1 MKVFNPDAIRNIAF
15 IGHGGSG
22 KTLLSEVMLYNAGE
36 INRIGSIEEGNTT
49 SDYNKNEIEKNLSLS
64 ATPLHFEWNDS
75 KINIIDTPG
84 YSDFTGQVSAGLHVA
99 DVAVSVIKGAEGV
112 EVGTE
117 VTWEN
122 VAAHK
127 MPAAIIINKVDNEHS
142 NFTNTFEVAKNRLN
156 NDATII
162 SYPVNEGPNFDTII
176 DIIKMKEI
184 TFGNAESKKVT
195 EKDISEN
202 HKEQAESMREELV
215 EKIAESSEELLDKF
229 FEEGT
234 LNDDELKIGLRA
246 ALINRSIMPVFA
258 TSATN
263 GTGITNFLDFVVNY
277 FPSPTDR
284 IGTKAK
290 MVDSDD
296 LMEIKCE
303 ISGQPTAF
311 VFKSLSEAHVGELSV
326 FKVFSGTLKAGMD
339 MQNTS
344 REKSERLG
352 QLFILNGKNRKEV
365 SELTAGDIGAVVK
378 LKDTHTGN
386 TLATKSYSVVIND
399 IEYPAPV
406 IRGAVV
412 ARSKGDEDKIST
424 GLHTVHEEN
433 PTVAVHFDP
442 ELGQT
447 IISGQGELQ
456 LDLAVRM
463 LKDRYNVE
471 VDLVEPKIPYRET
484 IKKVCEDVEYKHK
497 KQSGGRGQYGHV
509 HLKLEPVKRGTGF
522 EFVNAIV
529 GGVVP
534 GRFIPAVEKGLNEI
548 MTKGILTD
556 SKVVDLKVTL
566 FDGTFHNVDSDEV
579 SFRLAA
585 SQAFKRGFMDSKPSL
600 LEPIFDI
607 SIKVPEEYMGDVMGD
622 ISSRRGK
629 ISGMAAEGPFQV
641 IKSKVPLAELYK
653 YSTHLRSLT
662 SGRGVHTRAF
672 SHYEEMP
679 RDAQEK
685 VIQEFKKAKEEDD

>member
-49 SDYNKNEIEKNLSLS
+49 SDFNKNEIDKHISLS
-64 ATPLHFEWNDS
+64 ATPLHLEWKDT

-99 DVAVSVIKGAEGV
+99 DVAVSVIKAAEGV

-122 VAAHK
+122 VCKHE

-142 NFTNTFEVAKNRLN
+142 DFQTTFEITKNRLN

-162 SYPVNEGPNFDTII
+162 SYPVNEGVGFNTVI

-184 TFGNAESKKVT
+184 TFEDAESKKYI
-195 EKDISEN
+195 ENEISAE
-202 HKEQAESMREELV
+202 HKEQAESMHEELV
-215 EKIAESSEELLDKF
+215 EKIAESSEELMNKF

-234 LNDDELKIGLRA
+234 LNDDDLKIGLRA

-258 TSATN
+258 TSATQ
-263 GTGITNFLDFVVNY
+263 GAGMVNFLDFVVAY
-277 FPSPTDR
+277 FPSPADR
-284 IGTKAK
+284 VSVKAK
-290 MVDSDD
+290 MIDGDEE
-296 LMEIKCE
+296 LEIKCDVDGE
-303 ISGQPTAF
+303 STAF

-326 FKVFSGTLKAGMD
+326 FKVFSGRLKAGMD

-365 SELTAGDIGAVVK
+365 AELTAGDIGAVVK

-399 IEYPAPV
+399 IDYPAPI
-406 IRGAVV
+406 IRSAVV
-412 ARSKGDEDKIST
+412 ACSKGDEDKIST
-424 GLHTVHEEN
+424 GLHTFHEEN
-433 PTVAVHFDP
+433 PTVTVHFDP

-456 LDLAVRM
+456 LELAVKT
-463 LKDRYNVE
+463 LKDRYKVE
-471 VDLVEPKIPYRET
+471 VDLIEPKIPYRET
-484 IKKVCEDVEYKHK
+484 IRTSIENAEYKHK

-509 HLKLEPVKRGTGF
+509 VLKLEPLPRGTGI
-522 EFVNAIV
+522 EFVDAIV

-534 GRFIPAVEKGLNEI
+534 RNFIPAVEKGLIEI
-548 MTKGILTD
+548 TTKGILTE
-556 SKVVDLKVTL
+556 SKVVDIKATL
-566 FDGTFHNVDSDEV
+566 HFGSYHNVDSDEV
-579 SFRLAA
+579 SFKIATTN
-585 SQAFKRGFMDSKPSL
+585 AFKNGFLDAKPAL
-600 LEPIFDI
+600 LEPIYNV
-607 SIKVPEEYMGDVMGD
+607 SVKVPETYMGDVMGD
-622 ISSRRGK
+622 LSGRRGK
-629 ISGMAAEGPFQV
+629 ISGMEAEGPFQV
-641 IKSKVPLAELYK
+641 IKSKVPLAELYR
-653 YSTHLRSLT
+653 YSTHLRSIT
-662 SGRGVHTRAF
+662 SGRGVHTRSF

-685 VIQEFKKAKEEDD
+685 VITDFKKAKEEE

>member
-49 SDYNKNEIEKNLSLS
+49 SDYNKNEIDKQISLS
-64 ATPLHFEWNDS
+64 ATPLHFEWKDS
-75 KINIIDTPG
+75 KINLIDTPG

-99 DVAVSVIKGAEGV
+99 DVAVSVIKGAEGI

-122 VAAHK
+122 VCAHK

-142 NFTNTFEVAKNRLN
+142 NFQATFEVAKDRLN

-162 SYPVNEGPNFDTII
+162 SYPVNEGPNFDTVI

-195 EKDISEN
+195 EKEITAD

-215 EKIAESSEELLDKF
+215 EKIAESSEELMDKF

-234 LNDDELKIGLRA
+234 LNEEDLKIGLRA

-258 TSATN
+258 TSATK
-263 GTGITNFLDFVVNY
+263 GTGISNFLDFVVNY

-296 LMEIKCE
+296 EMEIKCE
-303 ISGQPTAF
+303 IPGEPTAF

-326 FKVFSGTLKAGMD
+326 FKVFSGTMKAGMD
-339 MQNTS
+339 MLNTS
-344 REKSERLG
+344 REKNERLG

-365 SELTAGDIGAVVK
+365 TELTAGDIGAVVK

-386 TLATKSYSVVIND
+386 TLATKSYSVIIND
-399 IEYPAPV
+399 IDYPAPV
-406 IRGAVV
+406 IRGAVI

-433 PTVAVHFDP
+433 PTVSVQFDP

-447 IISGQGELQ
+447 ILSGQGELQ
-456 LDLAVRM
+456 LELAVRM

-548 MTKGILTD
+548 LSKGILTE
-556 SKVVDLKVTL
+556 SKVVDIKVTL

-579 SFRLAA
+579 SFRLATTH
-585 SQAFKRGFMDSKPSL
+585 AFKKGFLDSKPSL

-629 ISGMAAEGPFQV
+629 ISGMEAEGPFQV

-685 VIQEFKKAKEEDD
+685 VIEDFKKAKEEDD

>member
-49 SDYNKNEIEKNLSLS
+49 SDFNKNEISKQISLS
-64 ATPLHFEWNDS
+64 ATPLHLEWNDT

-99 DVAVSVIKGAEGV
+99 DVAVSVIKAAEGV

-122 VAAHK
+122 VHKHK

-142 NFTNTFEVAKNRLN
+142 NFQGTFEIAKDRLN

-162 SYPVNEGPNFDTII
+162 SYPVNEGVNFSTVI
-176 DIIKMKEI
+176 DIMKMKEI
-184 TFGNAESKKVT
+184 TFESAESKKFT
-195 EKDISEN
+195 EKEISDE

-234 LNDDELKIGLRA
+234 LNDEELKQGLITA
-246 ALINRSIMPVFA
+246 IKTRSIMPVFA
-258 TSATN
+258 TSATS
-263 GTGITNFLDFVVNY
+263 GVGIANFLDFVENF
-277 FPSPTDR
+277 FPSPVDR
-284 IGTKAK
+284 IGCKAN
-290 MVDSDD
+290 MVGSEDSID
-296 LMEIKCE
+296 IKCE
-303 ISGQPTAF
+303 IDAEPTAF

-339 MQNTS
+339 MLNTT

-365 SELTAGDIGAVVK
+365 TELTAGDIGAVVK

-386 TLATKSYSVVIND
+386 TLATKTYPVLIDD
-399 IEYPAPV
+399 IDYPAPT
-406 IRGAVV
+406 IRAAVV

-424 GLHTVHEEN
+424 GLHTFHEEN
-433 PTVAVHFDP
+433 PTVEVHFDP

-456 LDLAVRM
+456 LDLAVKM
-463 LKDRYNVE
+463 LKDRYKVE
-471 VDLVEPKIPYRET
+471 VDLIEPKIPYRET
-484 IKKVCEDVEYKHK
+484 IKKTIENAEYKHK

-509 HLKLEPVKRGTGF
+509 VLKMEPLPRGTGI
-522 EFVNAIV
+522 EFVDAIV

-534 GRFIPAVEKGLNEI
+534 RNFIPAVEKGLTEI
-548 MTKGILTD
+548 TAKGILTE
-556 SKVVDLKVTL
+556 SKVVDIKTTL
-566 FDGTFHNVDSDEV
+566 HFGSYHNVDSDEV
-579 SFRLAA
+579 SFKLATTN
-585 SQAFKRGFMDSKPSL
+585 AFKKGFLEAKPIL
-600 LEPIFDI
+600 LEPIFDV
-607 SIKVPEEYMGDVMGD
+607 SVKVPETYMGDVMGD

-629 ISGMAAEGPFQV
+629 ISGMEAEGPFQV
-641 IKSKVPLAELYK
+641 IKAKVPLAELYK
-653 YSTHLRSLT
+653 YSTHLRSIT
-662 SGRGVHTRAF
+662 SGRGVHARAF

-679 RDAQEK
+679 KDAQEK
-685 VIQEFKKAKEEDD
+685 VIADFKKAKEEE

>member
-49 SDYNKNEIEKNLSLS
+49 SDFNKNEISKQISLS
-64 ATPLHFEWNDS
+64 ATPLHLEWNDT

-99 DVAVSVIKGAEGV
+99 DVAVSVIKAAEGV

-122 VAAHK
+122 VHKHK

-142 NFTNTFEVAKNRLN
+142 NFQGTFEIAKDRLN

-162 SYPVNEGPNFDTII
+162 SYPVNEGVGFSTVI
-176 DIIKMKEI
+176 DIMKMKEI
-184 TFGNAESKKVT
+184 TFESAESKKFT
-195 EKDISEN
+195 EKDISDE

-234 LNDDELKIGLRA
+234 LNDEELKQGLITA
-246 ALINRSIMPVFA
+246 IKTRSIMPVFA
-258 TSATN
+258 TSASN
-263 GTGITNFLDFVVNY
+263 GVGIANFLDFVENF
-277 FPSPTDR
+277 FPSPVDR
-284 IGTKAK
+284 IGCKAN
-290 MVDSDD
+290 MVGSEDSI
-296 LMEIKCE
+296 EIKCE
-303 ISGQPTAF
+303 IDAEPTAF

-339 MQNTS
+339 MLNTT

-365 SELTAGDIGAVVK
+365 TELTAGDIGAVVK

-386 TLATKSYSVVIND
+386 TLATKTYPVLIDD
-399 IEYPAPV
+399 IDYPAPT
-406 IRGAVV
+406 IRAAVV

-424 GLHTVHEEN
+424 GLHTFHEEN
-433 PTVAVHFDP
+433 PTVEVHFDP

-456 LDLAVRM
+456 LDLAVKM
-463 LKDRYNVE
+463 LKDRYKVE
-471 VDLVEPKIPYRET
+471 VDLIEPKIPYRET
-484 IKKVCEDVEYKHK
+484 IKKTIENAEYKHK

-509 HLKLEPVKRGTGF
+509 VLKMEPLPRGTGI
-522 EFVNAIV
+522 EFVDAIV

-534 GRFIPAVEKGLNEI
+534 RNFIPAVEKGLTEI
-548 MTKGILTD
+548 TTKGILTE
-556 SKVVDLKVTL
+556 SRVVDIKTTL
-566 FDGTFHNVDSDEV
+566 HFGSYHNVDSDEV
-579 SFRLAA
+579 SFKLATTN
-585 SQAFKRGFMDSKPSL
+585 AFKKGFLEAKPIL
-600 LEPIFDI
+600 LEPIYDV
-607 SIKVPEEYMGDVMGD
+607 SVKVPETYMGDVMGD

-629 ISGMAAEGPFQV
+629 ISGMEAEGPFQV
-641 IKSKVPLAELYK
+641 IKAKVPLAELYK
-653 YSTHLRSLT
+653 YSTHLRSIT
-662 SGRGVHTRAF
+662 SGRGVHTRSF

-679 RDAQEK
+679 KDAQEK
-685 VIQEFKKAKEEDD
+685 VIADFKKAKEEE